1 MSINIASNFHLF
13 AQLPLDERTVVA
25 DVTARDA
32 IPAGERFDGMV
43 VYVTTGSATYQL
55 QGGITNLDWVVFGG
69 SAAYVFSNG
78 ITEAAGA
85 VKLGGA
91 LTANTTINT
100 TDFTLI
106 FQDDNVSPGTPG
118 SYSSLTPFQILCP
131 NFSQVGD
138 KVRVLLGQS
147 AAVGQAGAFGFYR
160 DSGNS
165 DNNHIY
171 MGVFDGND
179 EDIGLDIYR
188 RTSLGYG
195 PQVTINANPKGDA
208 EFTLPGPAGKIYLR
222 GLWLTP
228 GEMAGMTTTVVG
240 DVAGASGL
248 YVKNDGVNNELFYR
262 YANDGAE
269 VQLTGAGAGVYTFSN
284 GLTEAALAVKL
295 GGALT
300 GATAITATAANTLS
314 VIATTASAEGI
325 FRLYDASLT
334 AGNNITAYVGRDLS
348 SNEGFM
354 FGYHYDATD
363 PFAFLIAA
371 GGSFA
376 NEEGL
381 YYNIADKMLGINV
394 FDPDANLAVY
404 AISGETVIK
413 GSGATGSNYS
423 GEFHGAADKVL
434 IGSATVDGS
443 YSVVAQTY
451 HAGISTNEYA
461 GVIGFA
467 GYQTGVTV
475 HQRVGARIAAIAAAD
490 WTTDHANWAPTHL
503 IFCTQDETV
512 NDTLN
517 TIRMSVSSDGNV
529 SIADNLLGPV
539 EKLRVQDLTARTSDL
554 VKFAM
559 GGIAVPVTTNDTAA
573 LWLESYVAQTGC
585 RNIRS
590 ELYSGG
596 LGVFD
601 EITGIYSSVSTNVI
615 DDASSLASVFYG
627 VLSDAAGSS
636 GKFGVY
642 VSGGGATSGGFNYDF
657 TAVDNL
663 GIKPFKSTA
672 GSGYGTYI
680 QGGDAIAIGD
690 WNGGYVYINGGIE
703 NGTGDV
709 GNVLVANT
717 RGSCAI
723 GSGIPLSKLHL
734 FGGMAANRTA
744 TAIDYSVLN
753 TDFFIGITNT
763 DALRT
768 ITLPA
773 NVTYEDKFFFFKDES
788 YNCSL
793 HGILL
798 VGVGG
803 AKVNDSVLGFLFPTD
818 GYAAG
823 VYCDGTD
830 WHAF

>member
-1 MSINIASNFHLF
+1 
-13 AQLPLDERTVVA
+13 
-25 DVTARDA
+25 
-32 IPAGERFDGMV
+32 
-43 VYVTTGSATYQL
+43 
-55 QGGITNLDWVVFGG
+55 
-69 SAAYVFSNG
+69 
-78 ITEAAGA
+78 
-85 VKLGGA
+85 
-91 LTANTTINT
+91 
-100 TDFTLI
+100 
-106 FQDDNVSPGTPG
+106 
-118 SYSSLTPFQILCP
+118 
-131 NFSQVGD
+131 
-138 KVRVLLGQS
+138 
-147 AAVGQAGAFGFYR
+147 
-160 DSGNS
+160 
-165 DNNHIY
+165 
-171 MGVFDGND
+171 
-179 EDIGLDIYR
+179 
-188 RTSLGYG
+188 
-195 PQVTINANPKGDA
+195 
-208 EFTLPGPAGKIYLR
+208 
-222 GLWLTP
+222 
-228 GEMAGMTTTVVG
+228 MAGMTTTVA
-240 DVAGASGL
+240 DDASGAGGI
-248 YVKNDGVNNELFYR
+248 YVKNDGFNNELFYR
-262 YANDGAE
+262 YPNDGVE
-269 VQLTGAGAGVYTFSN
+269 VQLTGAGAGVYTFEN
-284 GLTEAALAVKL
+284 GLTEAALVVKL

-300 GATAITATAANTLS
+300 GVTTITATAANTLS

-354 FGYHYDATD
+354 FGYHYHATD

-394 FDPDANLAVY
+394 FDPDANLHVVSLA
-404 AISGETVIK
+404 GETAIK
-413 GSGATGSNYS
+413 GVNATGSNYC

-451 HAGISTNEYA
+451 HAGISENEYA
-461 GVIGFA
+461 GILGFA
-467 GYQTGVTV
+467 GYQTGGVTNA
-475 HQRVGARIAAIAAAD
+475 QRIGARIATIAAAD
-490 WTTDHANWAPTHL
+490 WSTDHANWAPSHI
-503 IFCTQDETV
+503 IFCTQDGTI

-539 EKLRVQDLTARTSDL
+539 EKLRVQDLTGRTSDL
-554 VKFAM
+554 VKLAM
-559 GGIAVPVTTNDTAA
+559 GGIAAPITTNNTAT

-585 RNIRS
+585 GNIRS
-590 ELYSGG
+590 GLYSGG
-596 LGVFD
+596 LGVLD

-615 DDASSLASVFYG
+615 DDATSLISVFYG

-642 VSGGGATSGGFNYDF
+642 VSGGGATVGGFNYDF
-657 TAVDNL
+657 TAISHL
-663 GIKPFKSTA
+663 GIKPMISVI
-672 GSGYGTYI
+672 GGGYKVSVE
-680 QGGDAIAIGD
+680 GGDGTAIGD
-690 WNGGYVYINGGIE
+690 WNGGNVYLDGGLKTPAAATAI
-703 NGTGDV
+703 D
-709 GNVLVANT
+709 GNVLIASV
-717 RGSCAI
+717 RGYCAV
-723 GSGIPLSKLHL
+723 GNGLAQSKLHL
-734 FGGMAANRTA
+734 FGGMAAPRTA

-768 ITLPA
+768 MTLPA

-830 WHAF
+830 WHVF